1 MRCKKLIAALLAVV
15 FLLVA
20 SMPVVAGDGSHKG
33 AFDVTCEDHPWQD
46 EATEDAVRSTK
57 TPLALTVGSFTFT
70 IEIAIPFAKNVSRAK
85 STPASTTTTQN
96 EQSKVEKRK

>member
-1 MRCKKLIAALLAVV
+1 MRCKKLIAALLAAV
-15 FLLVA
+15 FLLAA
-20 SMPVVAGDGSHKG
+20 SMPAVAGDGSHKG

-57 TPLALTVGSFTFT
+57 TPLALTIGSFTFT
-70 IEIAIPFAKNVSRAK
+70 IGIAIPFTKNSSRAK
-85 STPASTTTTQN
+85 AAPTSTKTTQN